1 MHSFHIKKS
10 CIALLLF
17 ALLPIVAAAQDTPQP
32 ASPAQEAAPAVP
44 PDHGG
49 PPRAPMAGRGRDRD
63 RGPGFHMGPSG
74 RWGRWWDE
82 PGLAQRIGIT
92 ADQRQKMDDIF
103 NSTRLKL
110 IDLKASLEKE
120 EVSMEPLVQA
130 DSPDENKVLAQ
141 IDRVAQARAEL
152 EKANTR
158 MLFELRHQLTHEQW
172 VKLQAD
178 RAADRGPR
186 GRGPGGPGPGGPGPG
201 SRLEPPDGPA
211 PPPPAE

>member
-10 CIALLLF
+10 FTALLLSF
-17 ALLPIVAAAQDTPQP
+17 ALLPIVVAAQDSPQP
-32 ASPAQEAAPAVP
+32 PSPAQAPGNPAP
-44 PDHGG
+44 PDHAG
-49 PPRAPMAGRGRDRD
+49 PPHGPRRERTFMRDREMH
-63 RGPGFHMGPSG
+63 GPGFHMGPP
-74 RWGRWWDE
+74 GRWWDE
-82 PGLAQRIGIT
+82 PDFAQRIGIS
-92 ADQRQKMDDIF
+92 ADQRQKMEDIF

-158 MLFELRHQLTHEQW
+158 MLFELRRQLTHEQW
-172 VKLQAD
+172 LKLQAD
-178 RAADRGPR
+178 RPH
-186 GRGPGGPGPGGPGPG
+186 GPGRRGEG
-201 SRLEPPDGPA
+201 SLPEPPDAPA
-211 PPPPAE
+211 PPAPAE